1 MPKTSEMRESKFLKQ
16 TDVGAGALMTVDGC
30 ERHNVA
36 KEGAEPELK
45 WCLTFAESDKP
56 LVLNS
61 TNIQLC
67 ERVFG
72 SDDTDTWTGKKIV
85 LYTDP
90 NVSFGG
96 KITGGIRVRAPKG
109 KALTVPAPA
118 PPPLPAELTDDDIP
132 FAWMLPLMLPMLSV
146 LGGALWA

>member
-1 MPKTSEMRESKFLKQ
+1 MPRTSEMRESKFLKQ
-16 TDVGAGALMTVDGC
+16 TDVGAGMLMTVESC
-30 ERHNVA
+30 EQHNVA
-36 KEGAEPELK
+36 MQGAEPEMK

-72 SDDTDTWTGKKIV
+72 SDDTDQWIGKKVV

-96 KITGGIRVRAPKG
+96 KVVGGIRVRAPKPP
-109 KALTVPAPA
+109 KAAAPAKPAPVPAPVTD
-118 PPPLPAELTDDDIP
+118 ELDDSDIP
-132 FAWMLPLMLPMLSV
+132 F
-146 LGGALWA
+146 